1 MMNDK
6 IRELVI
12 LAKLDDPNFPIED
25 WDNVPLAKFAELI
38 VNECLMTIAMHDL
51 VPGHSAFSEMI
62 YERQVELL
70 RDVCEEIKEHL
81 CKNP

>member
-1 MMNDK
+1 MNER
-6 IRELVI
+6 IRELE
-12 LAKLDDPNFPIED
+12 KQC
-25 WDNVPLAKFAELI
+25 WDNQTNHLDTEKFAEMI

-81 CKNP
+81 CKNS

>member
-1 MMNDK
+1 MNER
-6 IRELVI
+6 IRELAEQAGYI
-12 LAKLDDPNFPIED
+12 DKGSNHTTYRDFNHE
-25 WDNVPLAKFAELI
+25 KFAELI

-81 CKNP
+81 CKNT